1 MGVLF
6 LIGTPIGNLED
17 ISLRAIRILGEV
29 DVIAAEDTRRAKI
42 LLGRYDIKTPVISY
56 HEQGGRGR
64 TAALLE
70 RLRGADVALI
80 TEAGMPSIS
89 DPGYGIVAAAI
100 EAGLPVDVL
109 PGASAVSAALAVS
122 GLPSHQFT
130 FVGFPPRKAGERKRF
145 LQSLSGEPRTL
156 VLFEAPHRV
165 RATLR
170 EAVGVFGPRRI
181 AVCRE
186 LTKLHQEVFRGTIDE
201 AAAHFAEPRGEFT
214 LVIEGA
220 EEGAGAGDDAVEAA
234 RRLLTSLAG
243 AGVTGKDAVA
253 QAVEAFG
260 VPRRAA
266 YRLWVEA
273 KDAAA
278 KADSG

>member
-17 ISLRAIRILGEV
+17 ISLRAIRVLGEV

-156 VLFEAPHRV
+156 VLFEAPHRL

-273 KDAAA
+273 KDAA

>member
-17 ISLRAIRILGEV
+17 ISLRAIRVLGEV

-234 RRLLTSLAG
+234 GRLLTSLARAG
-243 AGVTGKDAVA
+243 ATGKDSVA

-273 KDAAA
+273 KDVAA

>member
-1 MGVLF
+1 MGTLF
-6 LIGTPIGNLED
+6 LIATPIGNLED
-17 ISLRAIRILGEV
+17 ISLRAVRVLGEV
-29 DVIAAEDTRRAKI
+29 DLIAAEDTRRAKI
-42 LLGRYDIKTPVISY
+42 LLGRYEIKTPVISY
-56 HEQGGRGR
+56 HEQGGKGR

-70 RLRGADVALI
+70 RLREADVALI

-100 EAGLPVDVL
+100 AAELPVEVL
-109 PGASAVSAALAVS
+109 PGASAPSTALALS

-130 FVGFPPRKAGERKRF
+130 FAGFPPRKAGERRRF
-145 LQSLSGEPRTL
+145 LQRLSREPRTL
-156 VLFEAPHRV
+156 IFFEAPRRV

-170 EAVGVFGPRRI
+170 DAAEVFGPRRI

-201 AAAHFAEPRGEFT
+201 AVGHFEAPRGEFT

-220 EEGAGAGDDAVEAA
+220 AEDAGPRDDVVESA
-234 RRLLTSLAG
+234 RRLLASLAA

-253 QAVEAFG
+253 QAAEAFG
-260 VPRRAA
+260 LPRRTA
-266 YRLWVEA
+266 YRLWVEVKGA
-273 KDAAA
+273 VEGEG
-278 KADSG
+278 DS

>member
-1 MGVLF
+1 M
-6 LIGTPIGNLED
+6 
-17 ISLRAIRILGEV
+17 
-29 DVIAAEDTRRAKI
+29 
-42 LLGRYDIKTPVISY
+42 
-56 HEQGGRGR
+56 
-64 TAALLE
+64 
-70 RLRGADVALI
+70 
-80 TEAGMPSIS
+80 
-89 DPGYGIVAAAI
+89 
-100 EAGLPVDVL
+100 DVL

-170 EAVGVFGPRRI
+170 EAVGVFGPVVSPSAASSPSSTKRSFAGLSTRR
-181 AVCRE
+181 RP
-186 LTKLHQEVFRGTIDE
+186 
-201 AAAHFAEPRGEFT
+201 HFAEPRGEFT

-234 RRLLTSLAG
+234 RRLLTSLARAG
-243 AGVTGKDAVA
+243 ATGKDSVA

>member
-234 RRLLTSLAG
+234 GRLLTSLAG

-253 QAVEAFG
+253 QAVAAFG